1 MKIIEEKP
9 NISSQTAD
17 SGNKEF
23 YKILDYIKNHYTEN
37 ITVESISKAL
47 YCSRSRTMRLF
58 AKHLGVSVKEYITDL
73 RIKKANELL
82 ALGYSVTET
91 AMESG
96 FQSVRIFNSS
106 YKAYMGITPT
116 QYQKSI
122 K

>member
-1 MKIIEEKP
+1 
-9 NISSQTAD
+9 
-17 SGNKEF
+17 
-23 YKILDYIKNHYTEN
+23 
-37 ITVESISKAL
+37 
-47 YCSRSRTMRLF
+47 MRLF

-96 FQSVRIFNSS
+96 FQSVRTFNSS